1 MADSVLRN
9 TNGQFTSEKA
19 LKDGRVC
26 GKRQP
31 DAVIEARRQ
40 RLYSKQLTGK
50 TTRQL
55 VHEHSSREGIGI
67 DTAWSDWK
75 QVKKWNDEDW
85 EQDREK
91 MVSRLQGMRMR
102 LFDQAVRKGQ
112 LQTAA
117 QILDSL
123 GKVLGESVENI
134 NLNTPQLSIQVE
146 PKKTV
151 DISVVL

>member
-9 TNGQFTSEKA
+9 SNGQFTSERA
-19 LKDGRVC
+19 RKDGRVC

-40 RLYSKQLTGK
+40 KLYSRQLTGK

-55 VHEHSSREGIGI
+55 VLEHASREQIGVE
-67 DTAWSDWK
+67 TAWSDWRK
-75 QVKKWNDEDW
+75 VKEWNDEDW
-85 EQDREK
+85 EKDREK
-91 MVSRLQGMRMR
+91 MISRLQGMRMR
-102 LFDQAVRKGQ
+102 LFEQAVRNGQ

-123 GKVLGESVENI
+123 GKVVGESVENI
-134 NLNTPQLSIQVE
+134 NLNTPQLSISVE
-146 PKKTV
+146 PKKN
-151 DISVVL
+151 S

>member
-1 MADSVLRN
+1 MADSVLSN
-9 TNGQFTSEKA
+9 SNGQFTSERSI
-19 LKDGRVC
+19 KDGRVC

-40 RLYSKQLTGK
+40 KLYSRQLTGK

-55 VHEHSSREGIGI
+55 VLEHAAKEQIGI

-75 QVKKWNDEDW
+75 KVKQWNDEDW

-91 MVSRLQGMRMR
+91 MISRVQGMRMR
-102 LFDQAVRKGQ
+102 LFEQAVRKGQ

-134 NLNTPQLSIQVE
+134 NINAPQLSIQVE
-146 PKKTV
+146 EKKK
-151 DISVVL
+151 

>member
-9 TNGQFTSEKA
+9 SNGQFTSERA
-19 LKDGRVC
+19 RKDGRVC

-40 RLYSKQLTGK
+40 KLYSRQLTGK

-55 VHEHSSREGIGI
+55 VLEHASREQIGVE
-67 DTAWSDWK
+67 TAWSDWRK
-75 QVKKWNDEDW
+75 VKEWNDEDW
-85 EQDREK
+85 EKDREK
-91 MVSRLQGMRMR
+91 MISRLQGMRMR
-102 LFDQAVRKGQ
+102 LFEQAVRKGQ

-123 GKVLGESVENI
+123 GKVVGESVENS
-134 NLNTPQLSIQVE
+134 NLNTPQLSISVE
-146 PKKTV
+146 PKKN
-151 DISVVL
+151 S

>member
-9 TNGQFTSEKA
+9 TNGQFTSERA
-19 LKDGRVC
+19 LQDGRVC

-55 VHEHSSREGIGI
+55 VHEHSAREGIGI

-91 MVSRLQGMRMR
+91 MISRLQGMRMR
-102 LFDQAVRKGQ
+102 LFEQAVKKGQ

-123 GKVLGESVENI
+123 GKVVGESVENI
-134 NLNTPQLSIQVE
+134 NLNTPQLSISVE
-146 PKKTV
+146 PKKN
-151 DISVVL
+151 S

>member
-9 TNGQFTSEKA
+9 SNGQFTSERA
-19 LKDGRVC
+19 RKDGSVC

-40 RLYSKQLTGK
+40 KLYSRQLTGK

-55 VHEHSSREGIGI
+55 VLEHASREQIGVE
-67 DTAWSDWK
+67 TAWSDWRK
-75 QVKKWNDEDW
+75 VKEWNDEDW
-85 EQDREK
+85 EKDREK
-91 MVSRLQGMRMR
+91 MISRLQGMRMR
-102 LFDQAVRKGQ
+102 LFEQAVRKGQ

-123 GKVLGESVENI
+123 GKVVGESVENI
-134 NLNTPQLSIQVE
+134 NLNTPQLSISVE
-146 PKKTV
+146 PKKN
-151 DISVVL
+151 S

>member
-9 TNGQFTSEKA
+9 TNGQFTSERA
-19 LKDGRVC
+19 LQDGRVC

-40 RLYSKQLTGK
+40 KLYSRQLTGK

-55 VHEHSSREGIGI
+55 VLEHASREQIGVE
-67 DTAWSDWK
+67 TAWSDWRK
-75 QVKKWNDEDW
+75 VKEWNDEDW
-85 EQDREK
+85 EKDREK
-91 MVSRLQGMRMR
+91 MISRLQGMRMR
-102 LFDQAVRKGQ
+102 LFEQAVRKGQ

-123 GKVLGESVENI
+123 GKVVGESVENI
-134 NLNTPQLSIQVE
+134 NLNTPQLSISVE
-146 PKKTV
+146 PKKN
-151 DISVVL
+151 S

>member
-9 TNGQFTSEKA
+9 SNGQFTSERA
-19 LKDGRVC
+19 CKDARVC

-40 RLYSKQLTGK
+40 KLYSRQLTGK

-55 VHEHSSREGIGI
+55 VLEHASREQIGVE
-67 DTAWSDWK
+67 TAWSDWRK
-75 QVKKWNDEDW
+75 VKEWNDEDW
-85 EQDREK
+85 EKDREK
-91 MVSRLQGMRMR
+91 MISRLQGMRMR
-102 LFDQAVRKGQ
+102 LFEQAVRKGQ

-123 GKVLGESVENI
+123 GKVVGESVENI
-134 NLNTPQLSIQVE
+134 NLNTPQLSISVE
-146 PKKTV
+146 PKKN
-151 DISVVL
+151 S

>member
-9 TNGQFTSEKA
+9 TNGQFTSERA
-19 LKDGRVC
+19 LQDGRVC

-40 RLYSKQLTGK
+40 KLYSRQLTGK

-55 VHEHSSREGIGI
+55 VLEHASREQIGI

-75 QVKKWNDEDW
+75 KVKEWNDEDW
-85 EQDREK
+85 EKDREK
-91 MVSRLQGMRMR
+91 MISRLQGMRMR
-102 LFDQAVRKGQ
+102 LFNKAMKRGQ

-123 GKVLGESVENI
+123 GKVLGESEETI
-134 NLNTPQLSIQVE
+134 NLNTPSLSISVE
-146 PKKTV
+146 GKKK
-151 DISVVL
+151 SS

>member
-9 TNGQFTSEKA
+9 TNGQFTSERA

-134 NLNTPQLSIQVE
+134 NLKTPQLSIKVD
-146 PKKTV
+146 PKKN
-151 DISVVL
+151 S

>member
-9 TNGQFTSEKA
+9 TNGQFTSERA
-19 LKDGRVC
+19 LQDGRVC

-85 EQDREK
+85 EQDRET
-91 MVSRLQGMRMR
+91 MISRLQGMRMR

-146 PKKTV
+146 PKKN
-151 DISVVL
+151 S

>member
-9 TNGQFTSEKA
+9 SNGQFTSERA
-19 LKDGRVC
+19 RKDGRVC

-40 RLYSKQLTGK
+40 KLYSRQLTGK

-55 VHEHSSREGIGI
+55 VLEHASREQIGI

-75 QVKKWNDEDW
+75 KVKEWNDEDW
-85 EQDREK
+85 EKDREK
-91 MVSRLQGMRMR
+91 MISRVQGMRMR
-102 LFDQAVRKGQ
+102 LFEQAVRKGQ

-123 GKVLGESVENI
+123 GRVLGESVENI
-134 NLNTPQLSIQVE
+134 NINAPQLSIQVE
-146 PKKTV
+146 EKKK
-151 DISVVL
+151 

>member
-9 TNGQFTSEKA
+9 SNGQFTSERA
-19 LKDGRVC
+19 RKDGRVC

-40 RLYSKQLTGK
+40 KLYSRQLTGK

-55 VHEHSSREGIGI
+55 VLEHASREQIGVE
-67 DTAWSDWK
+67 TAWSDWRK
-75 QVKKWNDEDW
+75 VKEWNDEEW
-85 EQDREK
+85 EKDREK
-91 MVSRLQGMRMR
+91 MISRLQGMRMR
-102 LFDQAVRKGQ
+102 LFEQAVRKGQ

-123 GKVLGESVENI
+123 GKVVGESVENI
-134 NLNTPQLSIQVE
+134 NLNTPQLSISVE
-146 PKKTV
+146 PKKN
-151 DISVVL
+151 S

>member
-9 TNGQFTSEKA
+9 TNGQFTSERA

-55 VHEHSSREGIGI
+55 VHEHSAREGIGI

-75 QVKKWNDEDW
+75 QVEKWNDEDW

-91 MVSRLQGMRMR
+91 MISRLQGMRMR
-102 LFDQAVRKGQ
+102 LFEQAVKKGQ

-123 GKVLGESVENI
+123 GKVVGESVENI
-134 NLNTPQLSIQVE
+134 NLNTPQLSISVE
-146 PKKTV
+146 PKKN
-151 DISVVL
+151 S

>member
-9 TNGQFTSEKA
+9 TNGQFTSERA
-19 LKDGRVC
+19 LQDGRVC

-40 RLYSKQLTGK
+40 KLYSRQLIGK

-55 VHEHSSREGIGI
+55 VLEHASREQIGI

-75 QVKKWNDEDW
+75 KVKEWNDEDW
-85 EQDREK
+85 EKDREK
-91 MVSRLQGMRMR
+91 MISRVQGMRMR
-102 LFDQAVRKGQ
+102 LFEQAVKKGQ

-123 GKVLGESVENI
+123 GRVLGESVENI
-134 NLNTPQLSIQVE
+134 NINAPQLSIQVE
-146 PKKTV
+146 EKKK
-151 DISVVL
+151 

>member
-9 TNGQFTSEKA
+9 SNGQFTSERA
-19 LKDGRVC
+19 RKDGRVC

-40 RLYSKQLTGK
+40 KLYSRQLTGK

-55 VHEHSSREGIGI
+55 VLEHASREQIGVE
-67 DTAWSDWK
+67 TAWSDWRK
-75 QVKKWNDEDW
+75 VKEWNDEDW
-85 EQDREK
+85 EKDREK
-91 MVSRLQGMRMR
+91 MISRLQGMRMR
-102 LFDQAVRKGQ
+102 LFEQAVKKGQ

-123 GKVLGESVENI
+123 GKVVGESVENI
-134 NLNTPQLSIQVE
+134 NLNTPQLSISVE
-146 PKKTV
+146 PKKN
-151 DISVVL
+151 

>member
-9 TNGQFTSEKA
+9 TNGQFTSERA
-19 LKDGRVC
+19 LQDGRVC

-40 RLYSKQLTGK
+40 KLYSRQLTGK

-55 VHEHSSREGIGI
+55 VLEHASREQIGI

-75 QVKKWNDEDW
+75 KIKEWNDEDW
-85 EQDREK
+85 EKDREK
-91 MVSRLQGMRMR
+91 MISRVQGMRMR
-102 LFDQAVRKGQ
+102 LFEQAVRKGQ

-123 GKVLGESVENI
+123 GRVLGESVENI
-134 NLNTPQLSIQVE
+134 NINAPQLSIQVE
-146 PKKTV
+146 EKKK
-151 DISVVL
+151 

>member
-9 TNGQFTSEKA
+9 TNGQFTSERA
-19 LKDGRVC
+19 LQDGRVC

-31 DAVIEARRQ
+31 DAVIEARMQ

-91 MVSRLQGMRMR
+91 MISRLQGMRMR

-134 NLNTPQLSIQVE
+134 NLTTPQLSIQVE
-146 PKKTV
+146 PKKN
-151 DISVVL
+151 S

>member
-9 TNGQFTSEKA
+9 TNGQFTSERA
-19 LKDGRVC
+19 LQDGRVC

-40 RLYSKQLTGK
+40 KLYSRQLTGK

-55 VHEHSSREGIGI
+55 VLEHASREQIGI

-75 QVKKWNDEDW
+75 KVKEWNDEDW
-85 EQDREK
+85 EKDRDK
-91 MVSRLQGMRMR
+91 MISRVEGMRMR
-102 LFDQAVRKGQ
+102 LFEQAVRKGQ

-123 GKVLGESVENI
+123 GRVLGESVENI
-134 NLNTPQLSIQVE
+134 NINAPQLSIQVE
-146 PKKTV
+146 EKKK
-151 DISVVL
+151 

>member
-9 TNGQFTSEKA
+9 SNGQFTSERA
-19 LKDGRVC
+19 RKDGRVC

-40 RLYSKQLTGK
+40 KLYSRQLTGK

-55 VHEHSSREGIGI
+55 VLEHASREQIGVE
-67 DTAWSDWK
+67 TAWSDWRK
-75 QVKKWNDEDW
+75 VKEWNDEDW
-85 EQDREK
+85 EKVSEK
-91 MVSRLQGMRMR
+91 MISRLQGMRMR
-102 LFDQAVRKGQ
+102 LFEQAVRKGQ

-123 GKVLGESVENI
+123 GKVVGESVENI
-134 NLNTPQLSIQVE
+134 NLNTPQLSISVE
-146 PKKTV
+146 PKKN
-151 DISVVL
+151 S

>member
-9 TNGQFTSEKA
+9 SNGQFTSERA
-19 LKDGRVC
+19 RKDGRVC

-40 RLYSKQLTGK
+40 KLYSRQLTGK

-55 VHEHSSREGIGI
+55 VLEHASREQIGVE
-67 DTAWSDWK
+67 TAWSDWRK
-75 QVKKWNDEDW
+75 VKEWNDEDW
-85 EQDREK
+85 EKDREQ
-91 MVSRLQGMRMR
+91 MISRLQGMSMS
-102 LFDQAVRKGQ
+102 LFEQAVRKGQ

-123 GKVLGESVENI
+123 GKVVGESVENI
-134 NLNTPQLSIQVE
+134 NLNTPQLSISVE
-146 PKKTV
+146 PKKN
-151 DISVVL
+151 S

>member
-9 TNGQFTSEKA
+9 TNGQFTSERA
-19 LKDGRVC
+19 LQDGRVC

-40 RLYSKQLTGK
+40 KLYSRQLTGK

-55 VHEHSSREGIGI
+55 VLEHASREQIGI

-85 EQDREK
+85 EKDREK
-91 MVSRLQGMRMR
+91 MISRVQGMRMR
-102 LFDQAVRKGQ
+102 LFEQAVKKGQ

-123 GKVLGESVENI
+123 GRVLGESVENI
-134 NLNTPQLSIQVE
+134 NINAPQLSIQVE
-146 PKKTV
+146 EKKK
-151 DISVVL
+151 

>member
-9 TNGQFTSEKA
+9 TNGQFTSERA

-85 EQDREK
+85 EQEREK
-91 MVSRLQGMRMR
+91 MVSRLQGMRKR

-146 PKKTV
+146 PKKN
-151 DISVVL
+151 S

>member
-9 TNGQFTSEKA
+9 TNGQFTSERA

-40 RLYSKQLTGK
+40 RLYSRQLTGK

-55 VHEHSSREGIGI
+55 VLDHANKENIGV
-67 DTAWSDWK
+67 DTAWRDWGK
-75 QVKKWNDEDW
+75 VKEWNDEDW
-85 EQDREK
+85 EKDREK
-91 MVSRLQGMRMR
+91 MVARLQGMRMR
-102 LFDQAVRKGQ
+102 LFNKAMKRGQ

-123 GKVLGESVENI
+123 GKVLGESEETI
-134 NLNTPQLSIQVE
+134 NLNTPQLSISVE
-146 PKKTV
+146 GKKK
-151 DISVVL
+151 

>member
-9 TNGQFTSEKA
+9 TNGQFTSERA
-19 LKDGRVC
+19 LQDGRVC

-55 VHEHSSREGIGI
+55 VHEQSSREGIGI

-134 NLNTPQLSIQVE
+134 NLTTPQLSIQVE
-146 PKKTV
+146 PKKN
-151 DISVVL
+151 S

>member
-9 TNGQFTSEKA
+9 TNGQFTSERA

-91 MVSRLQGMRMR
+91 MISRLQGMRMR
-102 LFDQAVRKGQ
+102 LFDQAVRKGH

-134 NLNTPQLSIQVE
+134 NLTTPQLSIQVE
-146 PKKTV
+146 PKKN
-151 DISVVL
+151 S

>member
-9 TNGQFTSEKA
+9 SNGQFTSERA
-19 LKDGRVC
+19 RKDGRVC

-40 RLYSKQLTGK
+40 KLYSRQLTGK

-55 VHEHSSREGIGI
+55 VLEHASREQIGVE
-67 DTAWSDWK
+67 TAWSDWRK
-75 QVKKWNDEDW
+75 VKEWNDEDW
-85 EQDREK
+85 EKDREK
-91 MVSRLQGMRMR
+91 MISRLQGMRMR
-102 LFDQAVRKGQ
+102 LFEQAVKKGQ

-123 GKVLGESVENI
+123 GKVVGESVENI
-134 NLNTPQLSIQVE
+134 NLNTPQLSISVE
-146 PKKTV
+146 PKKN
-151 DISVVL
+151 S

>member
-9 TNGQFTSEKA
+9 SNGQFTSERSI
-19 LKDGRVC
+19 KDGRVC

-40 RLYSKQLTGK
+40 KLYSRQLTGK

-55 VHEHSSREGIGI
+55 VLEHAAKEQIGI
-67 DTAWSDWK
+67 DTAWSAWK
-75 QVKKWNDEDW
+75 KVKQWNDEDW
-85 EQDREK
+85 EHDREK
-91 MVSRLQGMRMR
+91 MISRVQGMRMR
-102 LFDQAVRKGQ
+102 LFEQAVRKGQ

-134 NLNTPQLSIQVE
+134 NINAPQLSIQVE
-146 PKKTV
+146 EKKK
-151 DISVVL
+151 

>member
-1 MADSVLRN
+1 MADSILRN
-9 TNGQFTSEKA
+9 SNGQFTSLKA
-19 LKDGRVC
+19 RKDGRVC

-40 RLYSKQLTGK
+40 KLYSKQLTGK

-55 VHEHSSREGIGI
+55 VLEHAAREQIGI
-67 DTAWSDWK
+67 ETAWSDWRK
-75 QVKKWNDEDW
+75 VKEWNDEDW
-85 EQDREK
+85 EKDREK
-91 MVSRLQGMRMR
+91 MIPRLQGMRMR
-102 LFDQAVRKGQ
+102 LFEQAVRKGQ

-123 GKVLGESVENI
+123 GKVVGESEETI

-146 PKKTV
+146 AKNK
-151 DISVVL
+151 

>member
-1 MADSVLRN
+1 VADSVLRN
-9 TNGQFTSEKA
+9 TNGQFTSAKA

-31 DAVIEARRQ
+31 DVVIEARRQ
-40 RLYSKQLTGK
+40 KLYRRQLEGM

-55 VHEHSSREGIGI
+55 VLDHASKEGIGVE
-67 DTAWSDWK
+67 TAWSDWRKVK
-75 QVKKWNDEDW
+75 QWNDEDW

-91 MVSRLQGMRMR
+91 MVSRLQGMRMK
-102 LFDQAVRKGQ
+102 LFNQAIKRGQ

-134 NLNTPQLSIQVE
+134 NINAPQLSISVE
-146 PKKTV
+146 DKKK
-151 DISVVL
+151 

>member
-9 TNGQFTSEKA
+9 TNGQFTSERA
-19 LKDGRVC
+19 LQDGRVC

-102 LFDQAVRKGQ
+102 LFEQAVRKGQ

-123 GKVLGESVENI
+123 GKVVGESVENI
-134 NLNTPQLSIQVE
+134 NLNTPQLSISVE
-146 PKKTV
+146 PKKN
-151 DISVVL
+151 

>member
-9 TNGQFTSEKA
+9 SNGQFTSERSI
-19 LKDGRVC
+19 KDGRVC

-40 RLYSKQLTGK
+40 KLYSRQLTGK

-55 VHEHSSREGIGI
+55 VLEHAAKEQIGI

-75 QVKKWNDEDW
+75 KVKQWNDEDW

-91 MVSRLQGMRMR
+91 MISRVQGMRMR
-102 LFDQAVRKGQ
+102 LFEQAVRKGQ

-123 GKVLGESVENI
+123 GRVLGESVENI
-134 NLNTPQLSIQVE
+134 NINAPQLSIQVE
-146 PKKTV
+146 EKKK
-151 DISVVL
+151 

>member
-9 TNGQFTSEKA
+9 TNGQFTSERA

-55 VHEHSSREGIGI
+55 VLEHAATEGIGI
-67 DTAWSDWK
+67 ETAWTDWRK
-75 QVKKWNDEDW
+75 VKSWNDEDW
-85 EQDREK
+85 EKDREK
-91 MVSRLQGMRMR
+91 MIGRLQGMRMK
-102 LFDQAVRKGQ
+102 LFNQAMKKGQ

-117 QILDSL
+117 QVLDSL
-123 GKVLGESVENI
+123 GRVLGESVENI
-134 NLNTPQLSIQVE
+134 NINAPQLSISVE
-146 PKKTV
+146 DKKK
-151 DISVVL
+151 

>member
-9 TNGQFTSEKA
+9 SNGQFTSERSI
-19 LKDGRVC
+19 KDGRVC

-40 RLYSKQLTGK
+40 KLYSRQLTGK

-55 VHEHSSREGIGI
+55 VLEHAAKEQIGI

-75 QVKKWNDEDW
+75 KVKQWNDEDW
-85 EQDREK
+85 QHDREK
-91 MVSRLQGMRMR
+91 MISRVQGMRMR
-102 LFDQAVRKGQ
+102 LFEQAVRKGQ

-134 NLNTPQLSIQVE
+134 NINAPQLSIQVE
-146 PKKTV
+146 EKKK
-151 DISVVL
+151 

>member
-9 TNGQFTSEKA
+9 TNGQFTSERA
-19 LKDGRVC
+19 LQDGRVC

-40 RLYSKQLTGK
+40 KLYSRQLTGK

-55 VHEHSSREGIGI
+55 VLEHASREQIGI

-85 EQDREK
+85 EKDREK
-91 MVSRLQGMRMR
+91 MISRVQGMRMR
-102 LFDQAVRKGQ
+102 LFEQAVKKGQ

-123 GKVLGESVENI
+123 GRVLGESVENI
-134 NLNTPQLSIQVE
+134 NINAPQLSIQGE
-146 PKKTV
+146 EKKK
-151 DISVVL
+151 